1 MCAHP
6 ERICH
11 FNGPTVADEAQ
22 MPFVG
27 MKSSG

>member
-1 MCAHP
+1 V
-6 ERICH
+6 RIQSGICH

-27 MKSSG
+27 IKSSG